1 MTKDGTLIHN
11 IQVLCQKFAKYHYD
25 KYIEDNRIEK
35 IDDKVIEEKV
45 DKIMTKEREKELKQ
59 YVRASLKAMY
69 GETYNSFS
77 VENIFTEMFSDRTE
91 MIKRI
96 SLEIRQHQK

>member
-11 IQVLCQKFAKYHYD
+11 VQVLCQKFAKYHYD
-25 KYIEDNRIEK
+25 KYILENKVNK
-35 IDDKVIEEKV
+35 INDKIIEETV
-45 DKIMTKEREKELKQ
+45 DQIMTKEREKELKQ

-69 GETYNSFS
+69 NETYNSFA
-77 VENIFTEMFSDRTE
+77 VENIFTEMLSDRPE

-96 SLEIRQHQK
+96 ALEIRQYQK